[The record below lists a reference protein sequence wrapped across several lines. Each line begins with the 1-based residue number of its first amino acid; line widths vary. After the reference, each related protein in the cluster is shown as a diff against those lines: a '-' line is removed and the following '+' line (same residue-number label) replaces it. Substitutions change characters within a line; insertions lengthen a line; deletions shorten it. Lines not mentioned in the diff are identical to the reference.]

1 MKCHFLV
8 LFLLPAFANAQ
19 KLLLLDRNFQEPISI
34 VDTITMEKA
43 TKGGLAIYAR
53 DINTILSSMQKLI
66 KYVDDGKMRKEE
78 VFDLKMGNSKCI
90 VKTEKTGSNSNY
102 NIVLNTNTGNF
113 KTAFVLV
120 AHETNKRAVQR
131 LTMFMD
137 YLQNNLSVLPG
148 LEKL

>member
-1 MKCHFLV
+1 
-8 LFLLPAFANAQ
+8 LPFFTNAQ
-19 KLLLLDRNFQEPISI
+19 KLILLDRNFQDPISI
-34 VDTITMEKA
+34 VDTITMEEA

-53 DINTILSSMQKLI
+53 DINAILFSIQKLI
-66 KYVDDGKMRKEE
+66 KYVDDDKPDKGEI
-78 VFDLKMGNSKCI
+78 FDLEMGNSKCI
-90 VKTEKTGSNSNY
+90 VKTEKTGAINNY

-137 YLQNNLSVLPG
+137 YLRNNLSVLPG